1 MRCVSV
7 VGKSL
12 VKSVAKPVAKTATKT
27 TAKPVV
33 HTGVK
38 HATKAVTK
46 TTKESPKQEN
56 APTKESVDIHKIF
69 NRSGIPPPRTSRID
83 RSMDPKLAR
92 ILYDTSALPKVSTKP
107 LTKPKDFSFSK
118 REKK

>member
-1 MRCVSV
+1 MRSVSV

-46 TTKESPKQEN
+46 T
-56 APTKESVDIHKIF
+56 TKESVDIHKIF

>member
-1 MRCVSV
+1 M
-7 VGKSL
+7 
-12 VKSVAKPVAKTATKT
+12 ATKT

-46 TTKESPKQEN
+46 T
-56 APTKESVDIHKIF
+56 TKESVDIHKIF

>member
-1 MRCVSV
+1 MRSVSV

-12 VKSVAKPVAKTATKT
+12 VKSVAKPVAKMATKT

-46 TTKESPKQEN
+46 TTKES
-56 APTKESVDIHKIF
+56 VDIHKFF

>member
-1 MRCVSV
+1 MRQKQSQ
-7 VGKSL
+7 
-12 VKSVAKPVAKTATKT
+12 
-27 TAKPVV
+27 
-33 HTGVK
+33 
-38 HATKAVTK
+38 K